1 MNSSLKFEVLFDDEV
16 VSYCGDDLPLV
27 GNEHLLSLANDYSD
41 GSWHYERFNRFI
53 WDNVAET
60 ALTYRERESCLS
72 SPMTIL
78 SRAADRLR
86 ICDDSGK
93 GSELAEIF
101 LYGIMRHYY
110 GALSAVPKI
119 FYKQNRN
126 DNAKGA
132 DSVHLVV
139 TGDKS
144 FELWLGEAKFYKK
157 INMGNVEGF
166 IASVGNTLERIA
178 IEKERSIILGI
189 SDVEDSIRAEYPDNA
204 EDLIGAIRSTLSLES
219 SIDEIKRI
227 LHIPILLIDECN
239 ITKKAR
245 LLDGKYRDA
254 VREFHKNRAKKF
266 FARQVELLKGKVNLY
281 SDIDFH
287 LILFPIPDKDKV
299 VGDFLAKA
307 RCLRSA
313 SKDD

>member
-1 MNSSLKFEVLFDDEV
+1 MKPSLKFEVLFDDEV
-16 VSYCGDDLPLV
+16 ISFVGESQTLV
-27 GNEHLLSLANDYSD
+27 GNEHLLSLTNDYSD

-86 ICDDSGK
+86 VCDDNGK
-93 GSELAEIF
+93 GSELAEII

-132 DSVHLVV
+132 DSVHILV

-144 FELWLGEAKFYKK
+144 FELWLGEAKLYKK
-157 INMGNVEGF
+157 ISMRNVDGF
-166 IASVGNTLERIA
+166 IESVGNTLERIA

-189 SDVEDSIRAEYPDNA
+189 NDVEDSIRAEYPDNA
-204 EDLIGAIRSTLSLES
+204 EGLMGAIRSTLSLET
-219 SIDEIKRI
+219 SIDEIRRI
-227 LHIPILLIDECN
+227 LHIPILLIDECDV
-239 ITKKAR
+239 TKRSR
-245 LLDGKYRDA
+245 LLDDEYRDA

-266 FARQVELLKGKVNLY
+266 FSRQVELLKGKVNLY

-299 VGDFLAKA
+299 VGDFLSKA
-307 RCLRSA
+307 RCFRSTP
-313 SKDD
+313 KDD

>member
-1 MNSSLKFEVLFDDEV
+1 MKAKLKFEVLFDDEV
-16 VSYCGDDLPLV
+16 ISFVRDELSFV

-53 WDNVAET
+53 WDNVAEA

-72 SPMTIL
+72 SPMTVL

-101 LYGIMRHYY
+101 LYGIMRHHF

-119 FYKQNRN
+119 FNKQNRN

-144 FELWLGEAKFYKK
+144 FELWLGEAKLYKK
-157 INMGNVEGF
+157 INMRNIEGF
-166 IASVGNTLERIA
+166 ITSVGNTLERIA

-189 SDVEDSIRAEYPDNA
+189 NDVEDSINAEYPGSA
-204 EDLIGAIRSTLSLES
+204 EELIGAIRSTLSLET

-227 LHIPILLIDECN
+227 LHIPILLIDECEV
-239 ITKKAR
+239 TKRSR
-245 LLDGKYRDA
+245 LLDDKYRDA
-254 VREFHKNRAKKF
+254 VREFHKNRAKKYF
-266 FARQVELLKGKVNLY
+266 TRQIALLKEKVNLY
-281 SDIDFH
+281 SDINFH

-299 VGDFLAKA
+299 VRDFLSKA
-307 RCLRSA
+307 RCFRSTP
-313 SKDD
+313 KDD

>member
-1 MNSSLKFEVLFDDEV
+1 MRFEVLFDDEV
-16 VSYCGDDLPLV
+16 VSFTGEGVPYV

-41 GSWHYERFNRFI
+41 GNWHYERFNRFI

-204 EDLIGAIRSTLSLES
+204 EDLIGAIRSTLSLET